1 MPPSIQVRRATLFL
15 TVGALLGACSGDYT
29 IQLPNHYFVARV
41 YSGAFF
47 IVNPQNRGVTPS
59 SHEGIALAVVG
70 DSVLGEID
78 PPPDHTPGRASG
90 GLFVVDTRSN
100 RAWIN
105 LSREQYL
112 QTLRGIGIKAPPKLV
127 RVDRFSTLRSL
138 RTAG

>member
-1 MPPSIQVRRATLFL
+1 MFRSTKGSLVTLL
-15 TVGALLGACSGDYT
+15 MVAVPLSGCSGDYN

-47 IVNPQNRGVTPS
+47 IVNPQNHGVTPS

-70 DSVLGEID
+70 DTLLGEID
-78 PPPDHTPGRASG
+78 PPPDPTLDRLSKGF
-90 GLFVVDTRSN
+90 FVVDTRKGQS
-100 RAWIN
+100 WIN

-112 QTLRGIGIKAPPKLV
+112 QTLHGIGVNSPPKLML
-127 RVDRFSTLRSL
+127 VDRFSTLRTL